1 VSTESLHTMTVQ
13 ELKYERMLTK
23 NNMNDI
29 KLRMRGTATP
39 QRMQLEREV
48 ETNRKRIDEIEA
60 RIARLERKT
69 RTQP

>member
-1 VSTESLHTMTVQ
+1 MSTESLHTMTVQ

-39 QRMQLEREV
+39 QRMQLERDFEV
-48 ETNRKRIDEIEA
+48 DRKHVEDIEA
-60 RIARLERKT
+60 RIARLERKN
-69 RTQP
+69 RAD